1 MPFSKAF
8 PKTAK
13 GSNYPVWEEI
23 YLTEEEERLQ
33 EISCRQENI
42 KIMVQCMSDAKK
54 ILEQQNLKRF
64 QSDLVRIA
72 IALFE
77 KRASHEIYW
86 KEEKAKI
93 KFDKNAK

>member
-1 MPFSKAF
+1 MPFSKTF
-8 PKTAK
+8 PKTTK
-13 GSNYPVWEEI
+13 GSNYPVWEEV

-42 KIMVQCMSDAKK
+42 KVMVQCINDAKN
-54 ILEQQNLKRF
+54 IFEQQNLKRF
-64 QSDLVRIA
+64 QSDLIRVA

-86 KEEKAKI
+86 KEEKAKL
-93 KFDKNAK
+93 KFDKQK